1 MGRRWILDHE
11 TKGTGAEMVPLDK
24 ARPEDAPTGRPVIV
38 APERRP
44 APPKDARPRGP
55 RRFRVVDVMT
65 RAMLVEDAGL
75 RATLDALR
83 GARST
88 VDVSVY
94 VWEEQAGKWQQL
106 TQREQK
112 MLWEMARRPEA
123 G

>member
-1 MGRRWILDHE
+1 MARRWILDHE

-24 ARPEDAPTGRPVIV
+24 AHPEDAPAGHPVIV
-38 APERRP
+38 APERKP
-44 APPKDARPRGP
+44 PPKREPAPRGP

-65 RAMLVEDAGL
+65 RAVLVEDAPL

-94 VWEEQAGKWQQL
+94 VWEERAAKWQQL

-112 MLWEMARRPEA
+112 MLWDMAATR
-123 G
+123 GG